1 MCAFGGARPRC
12 VLARVSLYSA
22 SAAARPRSLAKAKGP
37 RLRYQTAELSLI
49 GDRDQNQDRV
59 LVAEN
64 EAGCLLAVLDG
75 MGGHSDGERA
85 AEVAIE
91 SISDSFWQSSESIK
105 DPTGFLDELVRT
117 AHEAVVSIGSGLS
130 VEHKPRATCA
140 VCLVHQGRAW
150 WAHVGDARIYLLR
163 GSAVVERTRDH
174 SHVEVLLQE
183 GLIMPEEVS
192 THPMRHYVEACLGG
206 ESGLPDLSLPNFRGL
221 QTDDILL
228 VCSDGFWS
236 GLSDEYLASSFDGSR
251 PISESLGELA
261 EKAVAANGPHSD
273 NTTAAALRVLAG

>member
-1 MCAFGGARPRC
+1 M
-12 VLARVSLYSA
+12 
-22 SAAARPRSLAKAKGP
+22 
-37 RLRYQTAELSLI
+37 RYQTAELSLI

-64 EAGCLLAVLDG
+64 EAGCILAVLDG

-91 SISDSFWQSSESIK
+91 SISESFWQSSESIK
-105 DPTGFLDELVRT
+105 DPTGFLDDLVRN
-117 AHEAVVSIGSGLS
+117 AHEAIVSIGSGLS

-236 GLSDEYLASSFDGSR
+236 GLSDEYIASSFDSSR
-251 PISESLGELA
+251 PLSESLGELA